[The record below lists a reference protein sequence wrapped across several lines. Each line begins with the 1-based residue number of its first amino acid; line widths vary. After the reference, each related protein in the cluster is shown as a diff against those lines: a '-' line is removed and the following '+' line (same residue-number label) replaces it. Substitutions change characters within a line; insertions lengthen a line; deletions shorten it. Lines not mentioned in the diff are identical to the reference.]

1 MDNNQPLKR
10 SKARLAV
17 SIIAALIPIILLVGI
32 AIWLLRKPAPQTG
45 RLLPPPGKQ
54 VAGKGTPA
62 KQLPAPRG
70 PLVKGAAA
78 KSKTKV
84 STQLNLQLW
93 EGSGQRQDLV
103 IQAMIQHN
111 QTWHGSIDHLLGLR
125 EMRIE
130 RAPTSIPYLELMDSA
145 LQVRDPL
152 YWMFS
157 DQIPEAFLNLT
168 SSSNLSA
175 LSTTL
180 STGRMMPPLFYSF
193 GGTL

>member
-1 MDNNQPLKR
+1 MDNNPPEKQ

-32 AIWLLRKPAPQTG
+32 AIWLLRKPEPQTS

-54 VAGKGTPA
+54 VAGKGTPG

-78 KSKTKV
+78 KSKANV
-84 STQLNLQLW
+84 STPLDLQIW
-93 EGSGQRQDLV
+93 EGSANSQDLV
-103 IQAMIQHN
+103 IQAMVQHN
-111 QTWHGSIDHLLGLR
+111 QTWYGSMDQLLGLQD
-125 EMRIE
+125 MRVDQ
-130 RAPTSIPYLELMDSA
+130 ATTSIPYLDLMDSA

-152 YWMFS
+152 YWMLS
-157 DQIPEAFLNLT
+157 DEIPEAFLNLT
-168 SSSNLSA
+168 SGSTLSA

-193 GGTL
+193 GGAL